1 MSWKQQL
8 IDVVFFSG
16 LGSVLAKA
24 LPDHWQRRANERL
37 NDFNPFS
44 VIAGN
49 HDLLRAA
56 RLAWVQAA
64 LEVLDVVRKTAQSG
78 GQATVVRFEAL
89 ARDAILKIRSEAL
102 DRRTDP
108 GDSPIDHHLQ
118 TIIEGTS
125 EFIAPGE
132 NKTQN
137 QALTLDFDRTLAA
150 ITGWPVH
157 ELPPMVKQMAR
168 DGLPMMNNGPNRSFG
183 EQVFAAFAEILKNP
197 DQYPEAYPAFTIATL
212 DAARKL
218 SEEILVCT
226 RGIDEKIDQ
235 SIAGIDALHV
245 FQQGAQRYLALLPQL
260 AAGQERMAGQL
271 NTIESGVG
279 EILSRMAQTAQIHP
293 DASEAESLAEYR
305 KLLDQLGQR
314 EFRQV
319 LDSQPGSLAGYR
331 AQCIARWAQS
341 RYAIDKRFTPLTL
354 MLDQGEDAPG
364 ERYQQQSQP
373 YHDLRDVLDA
383 VHASDV
389 PVLVI
394 IGAPGSGK
402 STLLRRLELDLANQ
416 ALRLGNDAAQA
427 APLTLFLPMNAY
439 GQRGSGIPDPKDWI
453 AMHWNRMTGD
463 LFAFDALWRQ
473 PLMLLLDGLNE
484 MPHADRTDYNA
495 RLAVWKRFLE
505 DLALNHPSVRVI
517 FSCRTLDYGSQLTSK
532 DLPRIPQVEITA
544 LTDPQI
550 EQFLSI
556 YSPDHGESLWR
567 QLKGTPQADLYRSPY
582 YLKLLIDQ
590 TQDGEIP
597 KGRAALFTGFVRATL
612 QREIPDN
619 ERLREQDWLLTERER
634 KRIGQCQNDYELP
647 KRGKLFNTLA
657 AFAFQLQQKQH
668 DGETDNV
675 GHSGNKSQVRI
686 DFDDALDM
694 LSAQIA
700 DEEQQEHLLNTAVDL
715 QILDMPG
722 NDVLFVHQLLQEYFA
737 ARHLAERFS
746 AATAEESTALTGL
759 ASSVWRVADISPTVQ
774 QELEKLPRSGTLPG
788 LPTTGWEETFT
799 LAAAMT
805 ADADAFVRALAK
817 VNLPL
822 AGRCAAQPDV
832 SLSDD
837 LRSDLQR
844 QLVDRSRDIDTDL
857 RARILA
863 GDALGRLGDPRFK
876 VQQGPLG
883 RYLLPP
889 MIAID
894 GGTYTIG
901 SDEKLEDD
909 KARWHDVQL
918 APFALGQFPVTNA
931 EFRCFIE
938 SGGYDDPRWWD
949 TPQAQRWQRGEGTGE
964 GARSAMRIARD
975 RFNNDAQFFIQFCE
989 KHAWTEAEIQ
999 QGRDYCAMTDDV
1011 FEAML
1016 KERWPD
1022 QRFVQPGRWGDSGF
1036 DAPNQPVVGVCWFE
1050 ARAYCAWLSAQ
1061 SVQCYRL
1068 PTEAEW
1074 EAAASGK
1081 VGRRYPWGETFDAT
1095 WCNTIE
1101 TRLRRTT
1108 PVGVFPE
1115 SDTPPSISTSNSG
1128 IADLAGNV
1136 WEWTGSLYQ
1145 PYPYR
1150 ASDGREVPEGEN
1162 WRVLRGGSWYFHGG
1176 HCRSAHRNHND
1187 PFTCHSYTGFRLARG
1202 HCSQVRQGHAR
1213 RVWSSVS
1220 RSAAG

>member
-16 LGSVLAKA
+16 LGSVLAKV
-24 LPDHWQRRANERL
+24 LPEHWQRRANERL
-37 NDFNPFS
+37 NDFNPFG

-64 LEVLDVVRKTAQSG
+64 LEVLDVARKTSQSG
-78 GQATVVRFEAL
+78 GQAFDDKNTVIRFEAL
-89 ARDAILKIRSEAL
+89 ARNAILRIRSEAF

-125 EFIAPGE
+125 EFIAPGK
-132 NKTQN
+132 NKTQS
-137 QALTLDFDRTLAA
+137 QSLTLGFDQTLAA
-150 ITGWPVH
+150 ITGWPVR

-168 DGLPMMNNGPNRSFG
+168 DGLPMMNNGPNRSFA
-183 EQVFAAFAEILKNP
+183 ELVFAAFAEILKNP
-197 DQYPEAYPAFTIATL
+197 GQYPEAYPAFTIATL

-218 SEEILVCT
+218 SEEILAYT
-226 RGIDEKIDQ
+226 RGIDEKIDR
-235 SIAGIDALHV
+235 SIAGVDALHV

-271 NTIESGVG
+271 NTIESGVS
-279 EILSRMAQTAQIHP
+279 EILSRMVQTAQTHP

-305 KLLDQLGQR
+305 KLLDQLDQR
-314 EFRQV
+314 EFKQV
-319 LDSQPGSLAGYR
+319 LDSKPDTIAGYR
-331 AQCIARWAQS
+331 AQCIARWAQP

-364 ERYQQQSQP
+364 ERYQQQSQSF
-373 YHDLRDVLDA
+373 HDLRDVLNA
-383 VHASDV
+383 VHAGDK
-389 PVLVI
+389 PVLVV

-416 ALRLGNDAAQA
+416 TLRLGNDAAQA
-427 APLTLFLPMNAY
+427 APLTVFLPMNAY
-439 GQRGSGIPDPKDWI
+439 GQHGVDIPDPREWV
-453 AMHWNRMTGD
+453 AMHWNQMTGGF
-463 LFAFDALWRQ
+463 LTFDALLRQ

-484 MPHADRTDYNA
+484 MPHADRADYNA
-495 RLAVWKRFLE
+495 RLAAWKRFLE

-517 FSCRTLDYGSQLTSK
+517 FSCRTLDYGSQLTTK

-550 EQFLSI
+550 EEFLLL
-556 YSPDHGESLWR
+556 YNPNHGGSLWR
-567 QLKGTPQADLYRSPY
+567 QLRHTPQADLYRSPY

-597 KGRAALFTGFVRATL
+597 KGRAALFTGFVRAML

-619 ERLREQDWLLTERER
+619 PRLCEQDWLLTERER
-634 KRIGQCQNDYELP
+634 KRADQWHDDYELP
-647 KRGKLFNTLA
+647 RRGKLFNALA
-657 AFAFQLQQKQH
+657 AFAFQLQQKQQN
-668 DGETDNV
+668 GETDNV
-675 GHSGNKSQVRI
+675 GNSGYSGNKSQVRI

-694 LSAQIA
+694 LSAQVA

-746 AATAEESTALTGL
+746 AATAEESNALTSL
-759 ASSVWRVADISPTVQ
+759 AGSAWRVADISPTVQ

-788 LPTTGWEETFT
+788 LPTTGWEETFS

-832 SLSDD
+832 IVSAE
-837 LRSDLQR
+837 LRVESQHR
-844 QLVDRSRDIDTDL
+844 LVSRSRDRDADL

-863 GDALGRLGDPRFK
+863 GEALGGLGDPRFAL
-876 VQQGPLG
+876 QQGPLG

-889 MIAID
+889 MVAID
-894 GGTYTIG
+894 GGMYMIG
-901 SDEKLEDD
+901 SDEGVEDNE
-909 KARWHDVQL
+909 APRHDVEL
-918 APFALGQFPVTNA
+918 APFTLGQFPVTNA

-938 SGGYDDPRWWD
+938 SGGYDNPRWWD

-964 GARSAMRIARD
+964 SSRTNWRHWRD
-975 RFNNDAQFFIQFCE
+975 RFKNDAQFFSRFIEDQ
-989 KHAWTEAEIQ
+989 AWTEATIQ
-999 QGRDYCAMTDDV
+999 QWQNYLAMTDDV
-1011 FEAML
+1011 FEALL

-1022 QRFVQPGRWGDSGF
+1022 QRFVQPGRWSDSGF
-1036 DAPNQPVVGVCWFE
+1036 AAPNQPVVGVCWFE

-1061 SVQCYRL
+1061 SGQCYRL

-1081 VGRRYPWGETFDAT
+1081 AGCRYPWGETFDAT
-1095 WCNTIE
+1095 RCNTIE
-1101 TRLRRTT
+1101 ARLRRVT

-1162 WRVLRGGSWYFHGG
+1162 QRVLRGGSWLHYGRY
-1176 HCRSAHRNHND
+1176 CRSADRNYNV
-1187 PFTCHSYTGFRLARG
+1187 PSSRINNAGFRFARG
-1202 HCSQVRQGHAR
+1202 R
-1213 RVWSSVS
+1213 
-1220 RSAAG
+1220 